1 MNSSAFILAQVGAI
15 GLERILAPTAVIF
28 AIVSYLRRKQKI
40 GGWLLCY
47 WIVGVLVISL
57 ADRSAP

>member
-1 MNSSAFILAQVGAI
+1 
-15 GLERILAPTAVIF
+15 VIF

-40 GGWLLCY
+40 AGWLLCY